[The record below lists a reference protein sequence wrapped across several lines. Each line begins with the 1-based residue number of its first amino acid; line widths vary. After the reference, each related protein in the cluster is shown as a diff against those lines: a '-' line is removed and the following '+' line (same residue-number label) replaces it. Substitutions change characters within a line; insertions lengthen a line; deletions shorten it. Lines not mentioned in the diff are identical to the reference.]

1 MTNVA
6 GLLKNK
12 GHIVW
17 SVRSDQTVFDAIKLM
32 DDKEVGAV
40 PVIDANRLV
49 GIISERDYARKVIL
63 KDRSSKQ
70 TLVSEIMTR
79 NIYHAVLE
87 QDIHSC
93 MATMSK
99 HHIRHLPVMEDN
111 QVIGMLSLGDVVKE
125 IIADQQYKIENLE
138 HSISWGESY

>member
-1 MTNVA
+1 MSNVA

-17 SVRSDQTVFDAIKLM
+17 SVRSDQTVFDEIKLM
-32 DDKEVGAV
+32 DETEVGEL
-40 PVIDANRLV
+40 PVIDGNKLV

-70 TLVSEIMTR
+70 TLVNEIMTR
-79 NIYHAVLE
+79 NIFHAVLE

-99 HHIRHLPVMEDN
+99 HHIRHLPVLEDN
-111 QVIGMLSLGDVVKE
+111 QVIGMISLGDVVKE

>member
-1 MTNVA
+1 MSNVA

-32 DDKEVGAV
+32 DEKEVGAL
-40 PVIDANRLV
+40 PVIDGNKLV

-70 TLVSEIMTR
+70 TLVHEIMTR
-79 NIYHAVLE
+79 NIFHAVLE

-99 HHIRHLPVMEDN
+99 HHIRHLPVLEDN
-111 QVIGMLSLGDVVKE
+111 QVIGMISLGDVVKE

>member
-1 MTNVA
+1 MSNVA

-32 DDKEVGAV
+32 DEKEVGAL
-40 PVIDANRLV
+40 PVIDGNKLV

-70 TLVSEIMTR
+70 TLVQEIMTK
-79 NIYHAVLE
+79 NIFHAVLE

-99 HHIRHLPVMEDN
+99 HHIRHLPVLEDN
-111 QVIGMLSLGDVVKE
+111 QVIGMISLGDVVKE